1 MAFKLENVQNKGA
14 IANKKQN
21 SSIEDFLKKEIVLFG
36 QQFNNKKKQ
45 AFYQELAVLL
55 KAGITFK
62 EGLTLIVESLKKK
75 ADKELIQSVLNDV
88 INGKPFSE
96 ALMASKS
103 FSEYEYYSIQIG
115 EETGT
120 TAQVC
125 QELGVFYER
134 KNEQKR
140 IIIAAL
146 TYPSIVL
153 TTAVMVVV
161 FMLSYVVPMFEG
173 IFKQNNMELPM
184 LTKMIVNLSAIV
196 QSFGIYIF
204 LFLAGLIFTGR
215 IFKDNPKYRNVSHY
229 LILRVPILG
238 PFITKVYLA
247 QFTQAVALLTTAK
260 VPLLN
265 SIQMVKKMIRF
276 VPLQD
281 ALDKVENSILKGN
294 SLSVSLKE
302 NHLFDNRIISLVKVA
317 EETNQTEYVF
327 KQLSEQYNQEVV
339 QQSKI
344 MTTVLEPLIILFV
357 GVLVAVLLVA
367 MYLPMFQLSSAI
379 G

>member
-1 MAFKLENVQNKGA
+1 MAFKLENIQNKTTPKTK
-14 IANKKQN
+14 NQ
-21 SSIEDFLKKEIVLFG
+21 SSIETILKKEILLFG
-36 QQFNNKKKQ
+36 QGFNNKKKQ

-62 EGLTLIVESLKKK
+62 EGLSLIIESLKKN
-75 ADKELIQSVLNDV
+75 ADKELIETILNDV
-88 INGKPFSE
+88 VNGKPFSE
-96 ALMASKS
+96 ALLGSKS
-103 FSEYEYYSIQIG
+103 FTEYEYYSIKIG

-120 TAQVC
+120 TAQIC
-125 QELGVFYER
+125 KELGIFFER

-146 TYPSIVL
+146 TYPSIVM
-153 TTAVMVVV
+153 TTAIIVVV
-161 FMLSYVVPMFEG
+161 FMLSYVVPMFQD
-173 IFKQNNMELPM
+173 IFRQNNVELPM
-184 LTKMIVNLSAIV
+184 LTKIIVKLSGLV
-196 QSFGIYIF
+196 KTYEFYGLLVIF
-204 LFLAGLIFTGR
+204 ILIILGR
-215 IFKDNPKYRNVSHY
+215 VFKDNPQYRKISHH
-229 LILRVPILG
+229 LVLKIPVLG
-238 PFITKVYLA
+238 TFITKVYLA

-276 VPLQD
+276 VPLQE
-281 ALDKVENSILKGN
+281 ALDKVEHSILKGN

-302 NHLFDNRIISLVKVA
+302 NPLFDNRIISLVKVA

-327 KQLSEQYNQEVV
+327 KQLSEQFNQEVV
-339 QQSKI
+339 QQSKT
-344 MTTVLEPLIILFV
+344 MTTILEPLIILFV
-357 GVLVAVLLVA
+357 GILVAVLLVA

>member
-1 MAFKLENVQNKGA
+1 MAFKLENTPNK
-14 IANKKQN
+14 
-21 SSIEDFLKKEIVLFG
+21 SIVSIKTQSGLEHLLKKEIVLFG
-36 QQFNNKKKQ
+36 ERFNNKKKQ
-45 AFYQELAVLL
+45 AFYQELSVLL

-62 EGLTLIVESLKKK
+62 EGLTLIVDSLKKN
-75 ADKELIQSVLNDV
+75 ADKELIQSILNDV
-88 INGKPFSE
+88 VNGKPFSE
-96 ALMASKS
+96 ALLDSKA
-103 FSEYEYYSIQIG
+103 FSEYEFYSLQIG

-120 TAQVC
+120 TARVC

-153 TTAVMVVV
+153 TTAVVVVV
-161 FMLSYVVPMFEG
+161 FMLSYVVPMFQD
-173 IFKQNNMELPM
+173 IFRQNNVELPA
-184 LTKMIVNLSAIV
+184 LTKIIVKLSGLTKTYGV
-196 QSFGIYIF
+196 YGL
-204 LFLAGLIFTGR
+204 LFLAGLFFTGR
-215 IFKDNPKYRNVSHY
+215 VFKDNVQYRSALHY
-229 LILRVPILG
+229 FVLKIPVFG

-281 ALDKVENSILKGN
+281 ALEKVENSILKGN
-294 SLSVSLKE
+294 SLSASLKE
-302 NHLFDNRIISLVKVA
+302 NPLFDNRIISLVKVA

-327 KQLSEQYNQEVV
+327 QQLSQQYNQEVV
-339 QQSKI
+339 QQSKT

>member
-1 MAFKLENVQNKGA
+1 MAFKLENT
-14 IANKKQN
+14 KKTNTAQN
-21 SSIEDFLKKEIVLFG
+21 SKQSGLDDLLKKEIVLFG
-36 QQFNNKKKQ
+36 ERFNNKKKQ
-45 AFYQELAVLL
+45 AFYQELSVLL

-62 EGLTLIVESLKKK
+62 EALTLIVESLSKK
-75 ADKELIQSVLNDV
+75 ADKELIQSILNELV
-88 INGKPFSE
+88 NGKPFSE
-96 ALMASKS
+96 ALFASKA
-103 FSEYEYYSIQIG
+103 FSEYEYYSLQIG

-125 QELGVFYER
+125 HELGVFYER

-146 TYPSIVL
+146 SYPSIVL
-153 TTAVMVVV
+153 ITAIIVVV
-161 FMLSYVVPMFEG
+161 FMLSYVVPMFQD
-173 IFKQNNMELPM
+173 IFRQNNVELPV
-184 LTKMIVNLSAIV
+184 LTKIIVKLSAITKTYGV
-196 QSFGIYIF
+196 YSLLVFFIVFI
-204 LFLAGLIFTGR
+204 LGR
-215 IFKDNPKYRNVSHY
+215 MFKDNSQYRKIVHY
-229 LILRVPILG
+229 SILKIPIFGSFL
-238 PFITKVYLA
+238 TKVYLA

-276 VPLQD
+276 VPLQE
-281 ALDKVENSILKGN
+281 ALEKVENSILMGN
-294 SLSVSLKE
+294 SLSASLKE
-302 NHLFDNRIISLVKVA
+302 HPLFDNRIISLVKVA

-339 QQSKI
+339 QQSKT

-367 MYLPMFQLSSAI
+367 MYLPMFQLSGAI

>member
-1 MAFKLENVQNKGA
+1 MGFKLENKENKVTQ
-14 IANKKQN
+14 KMKPH
-21 SSIEDFLKKEIVLFG
+21 STIETLLKKEIVLFG
-36 QQFNNKKKQ
+36 SGFNNKKKQ

-62 EGLTLIVESLKKK
+62 EGLTLIVESLKKE
-75 ADKELIQSVLNDV
+75 ADKELIQNVLNDV
-88 INGKPFSE
+88 VNGKPFSE
-96 ALMASKS
+96 ALLASKS

-120 TAQVC
+120 TSKVC
-125 QELGVFYER
+125 SELGTFFER

-146 TYPSIVL
+146 TYPSIVMS
-153 TTAVMVVV
+153 TAIIVVI
-161 FMLSYVVPMFEG
+161 FMLSYVVPMFQD
-173 IFKQNNMELPM
+173 IFKQNNVELPM
-184 LTKMIVNLSAIV
+184 LTKIIVKLSGAV
-196 QSFGIYIF
+196 KRYGFYG
-204 LFLAGLIFTGR
+204 LFVLTGLFIAGQVL
-215 IFKDNPKYRNVSHY
+215 KDNAQYRKALHY
-229 LILRVPILG
+229 FVLKIPIFG
-238 PFITKVYLA
+238 TFISKVYLA

-276 VPLQD
+276 VPLQE
-281 ALDKVENSILKGN
+281 ALDKVEQSILKGN
-294 SLSVSLKE
+294 SLSSSLKE
-302 NHLFDNRIISLVKVA
+302 NPLFDNRIISLVKVA

-327 KQLSEQYNQEVV
+327 KQLSEQFNQEVV
-339 QQSKI
+339 QQSKT
-344 MTTVLEPLIILFV
+344 MTTVLEPMIILFV

-379 G
+379 R

>member
-1 MAFKLENVQNKGA
+1 MAFKLENTPNKV
-14 IANKKQN
+14 IHQNKKQT
-21 SSIEDFLKKEIVLFG
+21 SLEDLLKKEISFFG
-36 QQFNNKKKQ
+36 ASFNNKKKQ

-62 EGLTLIVESLKKK
+62 EGLSLIVESLKKK
-75 ADKELIQSVLNDV
+75 ADKDLIQNVLNDV
-88 INGKPFSE
+88 VNGKSFSE
-96 ALMASKS
+96 ALLDSKS

-125 QELGVFYER
+125 KELGVFYER

-153 TTAVMVVV
+153 STAVLVVV
-161 FMLSYVVPMFEG
+161 FMLSYVVPMFQD
-173 IFKQNNMELPM
+173 IFKQNNMELPV
-184 LTKMIVNLSAIV
+184 LTQMIVKLSGFTKTYGGYA
-196 QSFGIYIF
+196 F
-204 LFLAGLIFTGR
+204 LLIIAFIFTSR
-215 IFKDNPKYRNVSHY
+215 IFKDNPKYKRTLHFALVK
-229 LILRVPILG
+229 IPIIG

-281 ALDKVENSILKGN
+281 ALKKVENNILKGN
-294 SLSVSLKE
+294 SLSSSLKE
-302 NHLFDNRIISLVKVA
+302 NKLFDNRIISLVKVA

-344 MTTVLEPLIILFV
+344 MTTVLEPFIILFV
-357 GVLVAVLLVA
+357 GVLVAVLLIA

>member
-1 MAFKLENVQNKGA
+1 MAFKLENTPNRSIVS
-14 IANKKQN
+14 NKKQ
-21 SSIEDFLKKEIVLFG
+21 SGLESLLKKEIVLFG
-36 QQFNNKKKQ
+36 ERFNNKKKQ

-62 EGLTLIVESLKKK
+62 EGLTLIVDSLKKN

-88 INGKPFSE
+88 VNGKTFSE
-96 ALMASKS
+96 ALLASKA
-103 FSEYEYYSIQIG
+103 FSEYEFYSLQIG

-120 TAQVC
+120 TAQIC
-125 QELGVFYER
+125 KELGVFYER

-153 TTAVMVVV
+153 TTAVVVVV
-161 FMLSYVVPMFEG
+161 FMLSYVVPMFQD
-173 IFKQNNMELPM
+173 IFRQNNVELPA
-184 LTKMIVNLSAIV
+184 LTKVIVKLSSLTKTYGV
-196 QSFGIYIF
+196 Y
-204 LFLAGLIFTGR
+204 GLLLLMGLVFTGR
-215 IFKDNPKYRNVSHY
+215 VFKDNVQYRKALHY
-229 LILRVPILG
+229 LVLKIPVFG
-238 PFITKVYLA
+238 SFITKVYLA

-281 ALDKVENSILKGN
+281 ALEKVENSILKGN
-294 SLSVSLKE
+294 NLSASLKE
-302 NHLFDNRIISLVKVA
+302 NPLFDNRIISLVKVA

-327 KQLSEQYNQEVV
+327 QQLSEQYNQEVM

>member
-1 MAFKLENVQNKGA
+1 MAFKLENTQKKNSVPNK
-14 IANKKQN
+14 NQ
-21 SSIEDFLKKEIVLFG
+21 SSLENLLKKEIVLFG
-36 QQFNNKKKQ
+36 ERFNNKKKQ

-62 EGLTLIVESLKKK
+62 ESLTLILESIKKN
-75 ADKELIQSVLNDV
+75 ADKELIQSILNDLV
-88 INGKPFSE
+88 NGKPFSE
-96 ALMASKS
+96 ALLASKA
-103 FSEYEYYSIQIG
+103 FSEYEFYSLQIG

-125 QELGVFYER
+125 KELGVFYER

-153 TTAVMVVV
+153 TTAVVVVV
-161 FMLSYVVPMFEG
+161 FMLSYVVPMFQD
-173 IFKQNNMELPM
+173 IFRQNNLELPM
-184 LTKMIVNLSAIV
+184 LTKIIVKLSNLTK
-196 QSFGIYIF
+196 IYGLYF
-204 LFLAGLIFTGR
+204 LLLLLVLFFVGR
-215 IFKDNPKYRNVSHY
+215 IFKDNAQYRKVLHY
-229 LILRVPILG
+229 FVLKIPVFG
-238 PFITKVYLA
+238 TFITKVYLA

-260 VPLLN
+260 IPLLN
-265 SIQMVKKMIRF
+265 SVQMVKKMIRF
-276 VPLQD
+276 VPLQE

-294 SLSVSLKE
+294 SLSASLKE
-302 NHLFDNRIISLVKVA
+302 NPLFDNRIISLVKVA

-327 KQLSEQYNQEVV
+327 KQLSEQYSQEVV
-339 QQSKI
+339 QQSKT

>member
-1 MAFKLENVQNKGA
+1 MAFKLENTQNKS
-14 IANKKQN
+14 IVSNKKQ
-21 SSIEDFLKKEIVLFG
+21 SSLDHLLKKEIVHFG
-36 QQFNNKKKQ
+36 ERFNNKKKQ

-62 EGLTLIVESLKKK
+62 EGLTLIVDSLKKNT
-75 ADKELIQSVLNDV
+75 DKELIQSILNDV
-88 INGKPFSE
+88 VNGKPFSE
-96 ALMASKS
+96 ALLASKS
-103 FSEYEYYSIQIG
+103 FTEYEFYSLQIG

-125 QELGVFYER
+125 QELGIFYER

-153 TTAVMVVV
+153 TTAVVVVV
-161 FMLSYVVPMFEG
+161 FMLSYVVPMFQD
-173 IFKQNNMELPM
+173 IFRQNNVELPV
-184 LTKMIVNLSAIV
+184 LTKAIVKLSALTKTYGFFV
-196 QSFGIYIF
+196 LL
-204 LFLAGLIFTGR
+204 LFAGLFVTGR
-215 IFKDNPKYRNVSHY
+215 LFKDNTQYRKTLHY
-229 LILRVPILG
+229 SILKIPVFG
-238 PFITKVYLA
+238 TFITKVYLA

-281 ALDKVENSILKGN
+281 ALEKVENSILKGN
-294 SLSVSLKE
+294 SLSKSLKE
-302 NHLFDNRIISLVKVA
+302 NPLFDNRIISLVKVA

-327 KQLSEQYNQEVV
+327 QQLSEQYNQEVV
-339 QQSKI
+339 QQSKV

-379 G
+379 A

>member
-1 MAFKLENVQNKGA
+1 MAFKL
-14 IANKKQN
+14 ANTSSKKTIQSKKSN
-21 SSIEDFLKKEIVLFG
+21 SIEELLKKEISLFG
-36 QQFNNKKKQ
+36 DSFNTKKKQ
-45 AFYQELAVLL
+45 AFYQELTVLL
-55 KAGITFK
+55 KAGVSFK
-62 EGLTLIVESLKKK
+62 EGLSLIVESLKKN
-75 ADKELIQSVLNDV
+75 ADKELIQSILNQV
-88 INGKPFSE
+88 VNGKPFSE
-96 ALMASKS
+96 ALSASKS
-103 FSEYEYYSIQIG
+103 FTEYEYYSIQIG

-125 QELGVFYER
+125 NELGHFFER

-140 IIIAAL
+140 IIVAAF

-153 TTAVMVVV
+153 STAVLVVV
-161 FMLSYVVPMFEG
+161 FMLSYVVPMFQD
-173 IFKQNNMELPM
+173 IFKQNNMELPFLTQLIVQLSI
-184 LTKMIVNLSAIV
+184 LTKTY
-196 QSFGIYIF
+196 GIYF
-204 LFLAGLIFTGR
+204 
-215 IFKDNPKYRNVSHY
+215 
-229 LILRVPILG
+229 LILLITFISSTRFFKNNVRYKRTLHYFLIKIPVLG
-238 PFITKVYLA
+238 AFMTKVYLA
-247 QFTQAVALLTTAK
+247 QFTQAVTLLTTAK

-276 VPLQD
+276 VPLQE
-281 ALDKVENSILKGN
+281 ALEEVEKSILKGN
-294 SLSVSLKE
+294 SLSSSLK
-302 NHLFDNRIISLVKVA
+302 NTPLFDNRIISLVKVA

-344 MTTVLEPLIILFV
+344 MTTVLEPFIILFV

>member
-1 MAFKLENVQNKGA
+1 MAFKLENIPNKSSVSH
-14 IANKKQN
+14 NKP
-21 SSIEDFLKKEIVLFG
+21 SSLEELLKMEIVLFG
-36 QQFNNKKKQ
+36 ERFNNKKKQ
-45 AFYQELAVLL
+45 AFYQELSVLL

-62 EGLTLIVESLKKK
+62 EGLTLIVDSLKKN
-75 ADKELIQSVLNDV
+75 ADKELIQSILNDV

-96 ALMASKS
+96 ALLASKS
-103 FSEYEYYSIQIG
+103 FTEYEFYSLQIG

-153 TTAVMVVV
+153 TTAVVVVV
-161 FMLSYVVPMFEG
+161 FMLSYVVPMFQD
-173 IFKQNNMELPM
+173 IFRQNNVELPV
-184 LTKMIVNLSAIV
+184 LTKAIVKLSAWTKSYGV
-196 QSFGIYIF
+196 YGLLLLVGM
-204 LFLAGLIFTGR
+204 LFAGRL
-215 IFKDNPKYRNVSHY
+215 FKDNIKYRTGLHY
-229 LILRVPILG
+229 FILKIPILG
-238 PFITKVYLA
+238 AFITKVYLA

-281 ALDKVENSILKGN
+281 ALEKVENSILKGN

-302 NHLFDNRIISLVKVA
+302 NALFDNRIISLVKVA

-327 KQLSEQYNQEVV
+327 QQLSEQYNQEVV
-339 QQSKI
+339 QQSKV